1 VFLKSREN
9 IIRFLFFLVIF
20 LLLFFLGSIF
30 FKSLNTTKIFVP
42 DKLIGRSLPD
52 FKAKSFNDKNK
63 YFTKNEIFSE
73 KKYYLLNIW
82 ASWCGPCREEHP
94 ILIKLSNDDNLEI
107 VGLNFKDKKE
117 SALKFL
123 DKNGN
128 PYKKILI
135 DNDGSV
141 SINLGAY
148 GVPETFL
155 INEKKIIE
163 LKFVGPLKNGDY
175 KKILKKIN
183 YENEN

>member
-1 VFLKSREN
+1 MFLKSREN

-52 FKAKSFNDKNK
+52 FTAESFDDKNK
-63 YFTKNEIFSE
+63 YFTKNEIFNE
-73 KKYYLLNIW
+73 KKYYLFNIW

-94 ILIKLSNDDNLEI
+94 ILIKLSNDHNLEL

-117 SALKFL
+117 NALKFL
-123 DKNGN
+123 NKSGN
-128 PYKKILI
+128 PYNKILI
-135 DNDGSV
+135 DNNGSV
-141 SINLGAY
+141 SISLGAY

-163 LKFVGPLKNGDY
+163 LKFVGPLKNSDY

-183 YENEN
+183 YKNEN